1 VALTASTAA
10 AGLGPPVG
18 CRPLAGGPRA
28 EGLWRRD
35 HEGDEVKTGKMWASV
50 EKTMSDARMNSF
62 SSSNRRKRY
71 LQVSDRK

>member
-10 AGLGPPVG
+10 AALGGPPVA
-18 CRPLAGGPRA
+18 CRPLA
-28 EGLWRRD
+28 GLWRRD